1 MLNAADSG
9 HRARELAA
17 KALAGGRGGLAPSV
31 GCCFQYLWGNTTAA
45 GREGAFW
52 GAANSSVG
60 LWRCLFVPLALG

>member
-9 HRARELAA
+9 HRAQELAA
-17 KALAGGRGGLAPSV
+17 KALAGSRGGLAPSV
-31 GCCFQYLWGNTTAA
+31 GCRFQCLWGAV

-60 LWRCLFVPLALG
+60 LWQCLFVPLALG